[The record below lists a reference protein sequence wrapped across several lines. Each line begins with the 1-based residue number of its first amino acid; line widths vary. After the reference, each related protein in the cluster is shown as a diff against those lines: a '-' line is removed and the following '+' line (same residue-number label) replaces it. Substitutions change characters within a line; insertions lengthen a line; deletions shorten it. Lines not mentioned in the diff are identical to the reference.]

1 MVFDTKKIKSK
12 AKENFEKS
20 WIETANLLPKESKK
34 DYLGGGGRG
43 HIIQDAMQEVRKIF
57 LKLGFDEVENPVFIP
72 EQEIYF
78 QYGPEAPVILDRCY
92 YLAGLPRPDIGL
104 GDEKIKEI
112 EEIAPKFNF
121 DEFRKI
127 LRQYR
132 AGVIE
137 SDDLVEAMVNRINL
151 RTEIASKIIDLFSE
165 FREIEPVASRT
176 TLRSHMTASWFSTIE
191 AMQYKHELPMKLFSI
206 GLRFRREQKVDET
219 HLRAHYGASC
229 IIMDDEISI
238 DAGKKIT
245 SRVLGELGF
254 KDVSFVRKKATSNY
268 YAPETEYE
276 VFSGKVEVAD
286 IGMYS
291 PVALANYDIPY
302 PVFNLGFGLERVLMI
317 QKGLGDVRS
326 VMYPQFY
333 RDLKLE
339 DEDITEYIEIDKTP
353 VSDEGGKL
361 AENIVEIAREH
372 GDDPSPCKFLAYDGR
387 LLGKHIKAYV
397 TEKEDNTKLLGPAA
411 LNEVYVYD
419 HSIYGVPPGIGE
431 GMKNYNL
438 LKEIKEKG
446 TPGGF
451 SYLDA
456 CANLFAHEIENAVK
470 RNEKVGFWQIKMA
483 KNPSDLNIVVGGI
496 ARRYISSKNKRI
508 DLRGP
513 VFMSVELMVE

>member
-191 AMQYKHELPMKLFSI
+191 AMQYKHELP
-206 GLRFRREQKVDET
+206 
-219 HLRAHYGASC
+219 
-229 IIMDDEISI
+229 
-238 DAGKKIT
+238 
-245 SRVLGELGF
+245 
-254 KDVSFVRKKATSNY
+254 
-268 YAPETEYE
+268 
-276 VFSGKVEVAD
+276 
-286 IGMYS
+286 
-291 PVALANYDIPY
+291 
-302 PVFNLGFGLERVLMI
+302 
-317 QKGLGDVRS
+317 
-326 VMYPQFY
+326 
-333 RDLKLE
+333 
-339 DEDITEYIEIDKTP
+339 
-353 VSDEGGKL
+353 
-361 AENIVEIAREH
+361 
-372 GDDPSPCKFLAYDGR
+372 
-387 LLGKHIKAYV
+387 KHI
-397 TEKEDNTKLLGPAA
+397 
-411 LNEVYVYD
+411 
-419 HSIYGVPPGIGE
+419 
-431 GMKNYNL
+431 
-438 LKEIKEKG
+438 
-446 TPGGF
+446 
-451 SYLDA
+451 
-456 CANLFAHEIENAVK
+456 
-470 RNEKVGFWQIKMA
+470 
-483 KNPSDLNIVVGGI
+483 
-496 ARRYISSKNKRI
+496 
-508 DLRGP
+508 
-513 VFMSVELMVE
+513 